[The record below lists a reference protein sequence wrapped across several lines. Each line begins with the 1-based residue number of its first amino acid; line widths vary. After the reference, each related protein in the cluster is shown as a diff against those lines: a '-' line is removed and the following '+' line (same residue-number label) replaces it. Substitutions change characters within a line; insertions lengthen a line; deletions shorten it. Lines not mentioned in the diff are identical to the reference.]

1 MIDIQDDGTSR
12 KLNTEELRARI
23 AENALWQKI
32 RNMSLD
38 DEGLRNIL
46 ESAIMYYQ
54 LRKPNG

>member
-32 RNMSLD
+32 RKMSLD